1 MQCTAASY
9 GAEFLVPPESVSL
22 SMQSDLEV
30 EHSISGP
37 WDGPCLSLFVKMR
50 SKALQS
56 LYYATYREG
65 GGERERET
73 KEKTTA
79 SQVEIIASQHELS
92 LLRAI
97 WKIMGD
103 ILAVVQSAND
113 TPVSSIHCRVDAD
126 RQCTLAGH
134 KLFHLRINPVLLN
147 RSRSLSRLIFRE
159 CSVFTSPSIE
169 NLIEARQR

>member
-1 MQCTAASY
+1 
-9 GAEFLVPPESVSL
+9 
-22 SMQSDLEV
+22 
-30 EHSISGP
+30 
-37 WDGPCLSLFVKMR
+37 MR

-56 LYYATYREG
+56 LYYATYRG
-65 GGERERET
+65 GGRGEERERET

-97 WKIMGD
+97 WKIMAD
-103 ILAVVQSAND
+103 ILAVVQTTLQSAAS
-113 TPVSSIHCRVDAD
+113 TAEWMQTD

-147 RSRSLSRLIFRE
+147 RSRSLSRLIQG
-159 CSVFTSPSIE
+159 VFTSPPIDRSIE